1 MLISMCGEVLHN
13 KLEIDLGNVD
23 NDAARWWTVI
33 LATVLVK
40 VEEQRSSEIAMNIG
54 RYSLFAL

>member
-1 MLISMCGEVLHN
+1 MCGEVLHN